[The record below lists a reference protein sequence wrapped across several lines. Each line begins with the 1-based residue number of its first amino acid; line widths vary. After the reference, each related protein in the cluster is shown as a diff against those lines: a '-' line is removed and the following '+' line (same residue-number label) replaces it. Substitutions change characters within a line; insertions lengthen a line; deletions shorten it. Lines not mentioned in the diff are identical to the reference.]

1 MQPIRCL
8 TIVLLAAF
16 LAPVALAADPQG
28 YSINLPDTGDGAV
41 DAALHDSSLLVTL
54 RGKVQAPPF
63 ALIDRARGDLGRF
76 ETVLQSFGYYKGKV
90 AITIDGKDVNDK
102 TLADTLEKVPQ
113 GRDVEV
119 KAAIT
124 LGPQYKLRK
133 IDIEGTLP
141 PGVDPPKVMGIKSGD
156 PAVASRVLGAQGGLL
171 TALQEEG
178 YAFAKVD
185 TPAAFADDADN
196 TLDITFKVDP
206 GRRCTI
212 GAISFKGLKDV
223 NEDFVRGALTVHTGD
238 LYKPSAIE
246 AARLKLVSLGVF
258 SGITVRAATQA
269 DQNGTVPL
277 VFDVQERARH
287 SVALSGSYS
296 TDLGV
301 SVAASWSHHN
311 LLGNAEQLNLSAS
324 AIGLG
329 GTATSGL
336 GYNATAQFIKPRFLD
351 ADRELEVDLGGIKQH
366 LDAYSQTAETF
377 AALIRWDFSK
387 LWKGTGGVSYIHDDV
402 SQENTDRVYELFGIT
417 VAGVYDAT
425 GLTDPL
431 ADPTKGGRAT
441 ISITPTMA
449 LGSKTL
455 LFAVMQASGSMY
467 FDFSDTGRSVLAVR
481 GLVGSIQGGNNFDL
495 PPDQRLYA
503 GGSGTVRG
511 FRYQSI
517 GPHFPDGKPTGASSV
532 DAISVE
538 FRQRLWSDYGAVAF
552 VDAGQASTSSVP
564 FNGPVEVGAGVGARY
579 YTSIGAI
586 RADVAVPVTHV
597 PNGDAFEIYL
607 SIGQAF

>member
-1 MQPIRCL
+1 MRGILP
-8 TIVLLAAF
+8 LLFGAILAVMSAAF
-16 LAPVALAADPQG
+16 AADPQA
-28 YSINLPDTGDGAV
+28 YSISLPGTGDDAV
-41 DAALHDSSLLVTL
+41 DSALKGSSLLVSL
-54 RGKVQAPPF
+54 RSKVPAPPF
-63 ALIDRARGDLGRF
+63 ALVDRARGDYGRF
-76 ETVLQSFGYYKGKV
+76 ETVLQSFGYYKANV
-90 AITIDGKDVNDK
+90 AITVDGKDINDK

-113 GRDVEV
+113 GTEV
-119 KAAIT
+119 AVKVAIE

-133 IDIEGTLP
+133 IEIDGTLP
-141 PGVDPPKVMGIKSGD
+141 PGIDQHKAMGIGSGD

-185 TPAAFADDADN
+185 TPSAFADDADN
-196 TLDITFKVDP
+196 ALDIVFKVDP
-206 GRRCTI
+206 GPRCTI
-212 GAISFKGLKDV
+212 GSISFNGLKTI

-246 AARLKLVSLGVF
+246 AARLKLIGYGVF

-269 DQNGTVPL
+269 DRNGTVPL

-287 SVALSGSYS
+287 SIALSGSYS

-336 GYNATAQFIKPRFLD
+336 GYNVSAQFIKPRFLD
-351 ADRELEVDLGGIKQH
+351 ADREFEADIGGIKQH
-366 LDAYSQTAETF
+366 LDAYNQTAETF
-377 AALIRWDFSK
+377 AALIRWNFSQ
-387 LWKGTGGVSYIHDDV
+387 LWKGSGGVSYIHDDV
-402 SQENTDRVYELFGIT
+402 TQENVDRVYELFGIPVT
-417 VAGVYDAT
+417 GVYDST

-431 ADPTKGGRAT
+431 QDPVKGGRAT
-441 ISITPTMA
+441 ISITPTIG

-455 LFAVMQASGSMY
+455 LFAAMQASGSIY
-467 FDFSDTGRSVLAVR
+467 FDFSDNGRSVLAVR
-481 GLVGSIQGGNNFDL
+481 GLIGSIQGGNNFDL

-517 GPHFPDGKPTGASSV
+517 GPHFADGKPTGASSV

-552 VDAGQASTSSVP
+552 VDAGQASTSSIP
-564 FNGPVEVGAGVGARY
+564 FNGNIEVGAGVGARY

-597 PNGDAFEIYL
+597 PNGDAFEIYI